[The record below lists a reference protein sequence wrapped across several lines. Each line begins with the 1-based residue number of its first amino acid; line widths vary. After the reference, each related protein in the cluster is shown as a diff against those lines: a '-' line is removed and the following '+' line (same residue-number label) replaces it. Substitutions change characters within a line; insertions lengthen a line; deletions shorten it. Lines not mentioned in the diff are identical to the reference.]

1 ESTASRCALRLA
13 ELDRRAVIGQDAH
26 VVVFVPARQRFRE
39 GRIGRLTVGVASRDE
54 QVADADES
62 QGARR
67 SGIALIKEDRWFGDR
82 EGLKMGMTNVM
93 NAHAAY
99 VRPNRAIARRFSRP
113 DVLVFLRRSTGTR
126 EPPGRL
132 LQLCE
137 GDRRHWRPVCVT
149 FCDRRC
155 RWRRLA
161 AVA

>member
-1 ESTASRCALRLA
+1 MTRSLLTLDERIGRAEHTGRTVFPDPRVQHPARLRGESTASRCALRLA

-82 EGLKMGMTNVM
+82 EGLKMGLTNVM
-93 NAHAAY
+93 NAHAGY

-113 DVLVFLRRSTGTR
+113 DV
-126 EPPGRL
+126 
-132 LQLCE
+132 
-137 GDRRHWRPVCVT
+137 
-149 FCDRRC
+149 
-155 RWRRLA
+155 
-161 AVA
+161 